1 MPIVGRSERV
11 SIIATR
17 AEAPE
22 EHKAF
27 ADRLVELR
35 HGEIG
40 SGPYGI
46 LIHSPDLACRVAD
59 AGEYIRFKSSLPKAI
74 TELATLA
81 ATRGIDAA
89 YPWTV
94 HQPGAQSA
102 GVSEQ
107 AVAALR
113 NGSSTDDLA
122 SDEKLVIDY
131 VRTLQREHRI
141 PAEMFAALR
150 ERFGVQGVVDLAAT
164 IGLYGLLGCVVNT
177 FELVP
182 TEV

>member
-11 SIIATR
+11 AVIATR
-17 AEAPE
+17 AEAPG
-22 EHKAF
+22 EHSAF
-27 ADRLVELR
+27 AERIVELR

-59 AGEYIRFKSSLPKAI
+59 AGEYIRFGSRLPKWT
-74 TELATLA
+74 TELATLTA
-81 ATRGIDAA
+81 CRMLDAE

-94 HQPGAQSA
+94 HQPGARAA

-107 AVAALR
+107 AIAAVR
-113 NGSSTDDLA
+113 DGSSTDGLA
-122 SDEKLVIDY
+122 ADEKLVIDY
-131 VRTLQREHRI
+131 VRTIMRDHRI
-141 PAEMFAALR
+141 PSEMFAAMR
-150 ERFGVQGVVDLAAT
+150 ERFGVQGVVDLAST
-164 IGLYGLLGCVVNT
+164 VGLYGLLACVVNT
-177 FELVP
+177 FELKP